1 MQGLTRR
8 GLTALLLV
16 GMCGVSLGVVPG
28 LPSEARAEPPARN
41 LGADLVDAREII
53 EKVLTRE
60 EGESVER
67 GSIVLLVE
75 PDGPVDRA
83 GLQTADAIVGLG
95 GARVDATGD
104 LLWLLGQRPIG
115 ARVPLTFVRDGQVMD
130 TFIEVE
136 GPSYGP
142 PPQAWLGAPGPVLR

>member
-1 MQGLTRR
+1 MRCIAR
-8 GLTALLLV
+8 
-16 GMCGVSLGVVPG
+16 CVPG
-28 LPSEARAEPPARN
+28 VPSEARAEPPARN

-83 GLQTADAIVGLG
+83 GLRTADAIVELG

-104 LLWLLGQRPIG
+104 LLRLLGQRPIG
-115 ARVPLTFVRDGQVMD
+115 ARVPLTFVRDGTGDGHFSRRRGAQLRAGPTGMAGGARAGA
-130 TFIEVE
+130 EVNAALTQD
-136 GPSYGP
+136 PLP
-142 PPQAWLGAPGPVLR
+142 NRA